1 MQLTW
6 LRSEGF
12 SSWHCA
18 LGEMT
23 SLYTSP
29 AHPGEKLTARE
40 VSQRGDRVNLPP
52 RRLRKTDAEIAVWNA
67 DGTIAFHQRFGYDPF
82 VDAL

>member
-18 LGEMT
+18 IGEMT
-23 SLYTSP
+23 SLYT
-29 AHPGEKLTARE
+29 HPSNPGVKLTARE

-52 RRLRKTDAEIAVWNA
+52 RRLRKTDREISVRET
-67 DGTIAFHQRFGYDPF
+67 DGIVVFHQRFGHDPF